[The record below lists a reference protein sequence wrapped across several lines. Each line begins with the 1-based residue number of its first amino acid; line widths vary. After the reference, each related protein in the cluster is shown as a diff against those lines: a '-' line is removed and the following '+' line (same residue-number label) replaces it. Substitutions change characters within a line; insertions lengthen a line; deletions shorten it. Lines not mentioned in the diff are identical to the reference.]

1 MSDNKIL
8 ILTNFLDGLFAFRKE
23 VVVSLLDS
31 GRRVW
36 IACPK
41 EEGEKAD
48 YFRNLGCEM
57 VDTPVDRR
65 GTNPLRDFR
74 LLRQYWKLMRE
85 LRPSAVLTYTV
96 KPNIYGGV
104 AARLARVPQL
114 ANITGLGTVIENP
127 GLLRNVTVAM
137 YRFALRK
144 AHTVFCQN
152 VSIQHFCEEQ
162 RIGRKR
168 VLIPGSGVNLDWHT
182 LQPYPQPDSPVQFLF
197 ISRVMRDKG
206 AEELLTAAQ
215 NVRKRHPEVEFHI
228 LGFCEDGYESRLRA
242 ACDAGD
248 VIWHSYVPDVRPYL
262 QNAWCTLLP
271 SYHEGMANV
280 LLESAAVGRPII
292 TTDVSGCRETVDDGV
307 TGLTCPARDAVALEE
322 AIERFLRIPYE
333 EKVQMGRKGREKM
346 EHEFDRKKIVAAYL
360 EALNG

>member
-74 LLRQYWKLMRE
+74 LLRQYRKLMRE

-182 LQPYPQPDSPVQFLF
+182 LQPYPQSDSPVQFLF